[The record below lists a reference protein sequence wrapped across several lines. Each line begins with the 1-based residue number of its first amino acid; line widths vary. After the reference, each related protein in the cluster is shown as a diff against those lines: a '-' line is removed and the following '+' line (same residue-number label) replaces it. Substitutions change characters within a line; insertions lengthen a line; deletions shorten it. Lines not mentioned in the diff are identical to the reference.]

1 MPEPDDAV
9 EWLEDGEAV
18 LALASPLHRARL
30 EAVLAAGRRRIGA
43 AYRRVRVENG
53 RKVQRLELR
62 FDGLAGCLRTPA
74 GGSSRQYVVVCEG
87 GRARLRRLTAR
98 EAARLM
104 GVAEDYRLPS
114 SQSAGLKLMG
124 DAVAVP
130 VVRALSDGLLTPALQ
145 GRRRAA

>member
-1 MPEPDDAV
+1 
-9 EWLEDGEAV
+9 
-18 LALASPLHRARL
+18 
-30 EAVLAAGRRRIGA
+30 
-43 AYRRVRVENG
+43 
-53 RKVQRLELR
+53 
-62 FDGLAGCLRTPA
+62 
-74 GGSSRQYVVVCEG
+74 VVVCEG

-104 GVAEDYRLPS
+104 GVAEDYRLPP